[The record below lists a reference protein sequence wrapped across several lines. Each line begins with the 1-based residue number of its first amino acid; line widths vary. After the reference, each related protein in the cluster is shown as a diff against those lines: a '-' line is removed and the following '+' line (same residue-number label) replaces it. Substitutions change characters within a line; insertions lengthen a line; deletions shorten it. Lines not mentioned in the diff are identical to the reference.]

1 MEQLLGTF
9 TVLFSIVNPLSA
21 MPVFVALTQG
31 YSPQLRNEQA
41 LKACLYMTGILIVFF
56 FAGNFILNFFN
67 LRIEDIRIAGGLLII
82 KSGLALLNTDAHKGK
97 PLSKKVKQEGI
108 EKQDISFTP
117 LAMPLLSG
125 PGAIAV
131 CIGFFGKSQVAIE
144 FVTVIASIISVS
156 AISYLILRS
165 STRLTQFLGKGGMA
179 AMTRMMGFIT
189 LSIGVSFILNGL
201 LALAK
206 SILI

>member
-1 MEQLLGTF
+1 
-9 TVLFSIVNPLSA
+9 

>member
-31 YSPQLRNEQA
+31 YLPSQRNEQA
-41 LKACLYMTGILIVFF
+41 LKACLYVTGILVVFF

-67 LRIEDIRIAGGLLII
+67 LRIEDIRIAGGLLIM

-97 PLSKKVKQEGI
+97 PISKKVKQEGI
-108 EKQDISFTP
+108 EKNDISFTP
-117 LAMPLLSG
+117 VAMPLLAG

-131 CIGFFGKSQVAIE
+131 CIGFFGRTQALTDYV
-144 FVTVIASIISVS
+144 FVIVSIVLVS
-156 AISYLILRS
+156 GVSYLILRS
-165 STRLTQFLGKGGMA
+165 AYKLTNVLGKGGMA
-179 AMTRMMGFIT
+179 ALTRMMGFIT

-201 LALAK
+201 IALAK
-206 SILI
+206 SVM